1 MTDQLS
7 NASIKNWLFFAGAI
21 ALTTIVVAALY
32 GWIYGFNYMAKSI
45 QGAGN
50 VLTAAFVGPAGTA
63 PQPYVYQ
70 GQTQTQGAYV
80 YQPAA
85 APTQQVGAAPQPY
98 VYQGQVQTQPQGNY
112 VYQPAAAPTQQAG
125 QFVCPQ
131 HGAVGMPIYGQGG
144 IPLCP
149 ICGQIMQLIG
159 TANPVGL
166 AAWNNPGGG

>member
-7 NASIKNWLFFAGAI
+7 DSSIKNWLFFAGAI
-21 ALTTIVVAALY
+21 ALTTIVVVALY

-70 GQTQTQGAYV
+70 GA
-80 YQPAA
+80 
-85 APTQQVGAAPQPY
+85 
-98 VYQGQVQTQPQGNY
+98 VQTQPQGAY

-131 HGAVGMPIYGQGG
+131 HGAVGMPVYGQGG
-144 IPLCP
+144 VPLCP

-159 TANPVGL
+159 PANPVGL